1 MGWKKGSE
9 KPTFLLIILPE
20 FQETWDKVN
29 KISKKTGE
37 TKATLVRKA
46 LKETYG

>member
-20 FQETWDKVN
+20 FQDTWNTVT

-37 TKATLVRKA
+37 TKAALVRKA
-46 LKETYG
+46 LTETYG